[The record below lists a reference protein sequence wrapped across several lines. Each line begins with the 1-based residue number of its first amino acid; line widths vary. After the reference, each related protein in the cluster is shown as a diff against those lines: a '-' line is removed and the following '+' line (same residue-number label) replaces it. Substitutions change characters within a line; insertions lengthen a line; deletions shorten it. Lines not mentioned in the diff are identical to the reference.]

1 MKEVQR
7 NSDLTLLNSSR
18 GGEINIE
25 LNQSVQ
31 VSEK

>member
-7 NSDLTLLNSSR
+7 NSDLTLFNSSR
-18 GGEINIE
+18 GAEINIE